1 MKKLLIALFSVFAMA
16 NANAALLDGKTI
28 NYQYYFP
35 NVTSPYSNSDNG
47 DKVVGAGIEVSN
59 VADNRATMDISDTNI
74 YIDFLN
80 SSGWSSSTFNGFKLT
95 DTFNNI
101 ASFTSISINAATNM
115 VGFSLSN
122 ITVLADEIWVNW
134 QGLSFDANTI
144 VSLDINTSAVPVPA
158 ALFLFAPA
166 LLGFIGFR
174 RKVATAA

>member
-1 MKKLLIALFSVFAMA
+1 MKKLLIAFFSLFVMA

-35 NVTSPYSNSDNG
+35 NVSSPYSNSDNG

-59 VADNRATMDISDTNI
+59 VAENIATMDISDTNI
-74 YIDFLN
+74 YIDFL
-80 SSGWSSSTFNGFKLT
+80 SSSSWTISTFNGFKLT
-95 DTFNNI
+95 DTLNNI
-101 ASFTSISINAATNM
+101 ANFTSVSINSATNM

-144 VSLDINTSAVPVPA
+144 VSLDLNTSAVPVPA

-166 LLGFIGFR
+166 LLGFLGFR
-174 RKVATAA
+174 RKITTA